1 MKGKNHK
8 VAVLADM
15 LELGE
20 NSPLYHKEVGTYLAD
35 TSITDLFAVGDL
47 IDHTIAEVKEK
58 NPSVIV
64 RKFDDNESLT
74 AALQKFLQPGDA
86 VLLKGSNGMKLK
98 EVAAAL

>member
-1 MKGKNHK
+1 MQDRKINIQ
-8 VAVLADM
+8 
-15 LELGE
+15 
-20 NSPLYHKEVGTYLAD
+20 D
-35 TSITDLFAVGDL
+35 TSILL
-47 IDHTIAEVKEK
+47 YSKNKLPEREVKEK